1 MQKHILPEITQ
12 RVRLHTK
19 EKINPRINNS
29 TNDNIKY
36 YTNKNKDLISLRIEK
51 LNYELDIERV
61 LDTNAAIVTFI
72 STLGLISYLLISSIQ
87 IYGYKQTNPK
97 LNSIP
102 ERLINR

>member
-29 TNDNIKY
+29 TNENINY
-36 YTNKNKDLISLRIEK
+36 YKNKNKDLISLRIEK
-51 LNYELDIERV
+51 LNHELDIERV
-61 LDTNAAIVTFI
+61 LETNAAIVTSI
-72 STLGLISYLLISSIQ
+72 STIGLISYLLISSIQ
-87 IYGYKQTNPK
+87 IYGYKQNSPT

-102 ERLINR
+102 ERLIRR